1 MIPTS
6 WFANHRKTTTKTFS
20 KEKFAQ
26 VRNNKTKLIHISLL
40 PPFYTP
46 PPPPPK
52 KKNHKNKCFAMFSGG
67 TEGENM

>member
-6 WFANHRKTTTKTFS
+6 WFANHRKTTTKTVS

-26 VRNNKTKLIHISLL
+26 VRNNETKLIHVSLL

-46 PPPPPK
+46 LK
-52 KKNHKNKCFAMFSGG
+52 HHKNKCFVMFSGG